1 MPPCILGTPNVVK
14 FAVFENNFRETMTA
28 FAPIR
33 GRRLM
38 LLAALSVAAAAATP
52 GCSPITDTRGNL
64 PLAEVVETIEQ
75 GKQNRDQ
82 IVAILGSPSTKAT
95 FGKQEIWYYIGKKTE
110 TLAFFE
116 PKLLERKILVIKF
129 DDRGVVETVAS
140 YDASAGKRVELVE
153 RVTPTKGKELG
164 ILEQIIGNVGRFST
178 PEEER

>member
-1 MPPCILGTPNVVK
+1 MKVI
-14 FAVFENNFRETMTA
+14 
-28 FAPIR
+28 APTR
-33 GRRLM
+33 GRKLM
-38 LLAALSVAAAAATP
+38 LLAPIFVATALATP

-64 PLAEVVETIEQ
+64 PLHEVVETIER

-82 IVAILGSPSTKAT
+82 IVALLGSPSTKAT
-95 FGKQEIWYYIGKKTE
+95 FGKQDIWYYIGKKTE

-129 DDRGVVETVAS
+129 DDQGVVETVAS
-140 YDASAGKRVELVE
+140 IDASAGKRVELVE

-178 PEEER
+178 QEEQR

>member
-1 MPPCILGTPNVVK
+1 MKVI
-14 FAVFENNFRETMTA
+14 
-28 FAPIR
+28 APIR
-33 GRRLM
+33 GRNLM
-38 LLAALSVAAAAATP
+38 LLAPIFVAAALATP

-64 PLAEVVETIEQ
+64 PLQEVVETIER

-95 FGKQEIWYYIGKKTE
+95 FGKQDIWYYIGKKTE

-129 DDRGVVETVAS
+129 DDQGVVETVTS
-140 YDASAGKRVELVE
+140 FDASAGKRVELVE

-178 PEEER
+178 QEEQR